1 MLCLPA
7 HRSQV
12 SCSTSHHRKIS
23 RVYWDNLDTVEQ
35 RRGSAWHMQ
44 VKYGQHLSLAVSILF
59 LAKRKDQMMKEQ
71 ILVIMGEQMFVKPLQ
86 KKGDCHIKH
95 FLIGEANICGLR
107 LDFSEVNIF
116 YLVSVTPLFVPL
128 FHCDCL
134 LPFLLTPFLRKME
147 FNVYT
152 QSKREFK

>member
-1 MLCLPA
+1 
-7 HRSQV
+7 
-12 SCSTSHHRKIS
+12 
-23 RVYWDNLDTVEQ
+23 
-35 RRGSAWHMQ
+35 
-44 VKYGQHLSLAVSILF
+44 
-59 LAKRKDQMMKEQ
+59 
-71 ILVIMGEQMFVKPLQ
+71 MFVKPLQ
-86 KKGDCHIKH
+86 KKGDISVDYLSFFFLDCYTENHDCHIKH